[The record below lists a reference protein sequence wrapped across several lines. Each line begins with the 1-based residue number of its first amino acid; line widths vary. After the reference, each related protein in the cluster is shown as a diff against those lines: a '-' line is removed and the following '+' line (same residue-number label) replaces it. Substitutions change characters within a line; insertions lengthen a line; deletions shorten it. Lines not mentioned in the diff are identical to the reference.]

1 MPNPYITPQ
10 TFKFLKQ
17 LAVHNDR
24 DWFNANK
31 QRYLDEVRD
40 PLLQLVSDF
49 GPRLQKINKNL
60 VADPRPVGGSL
71 FRIYRDT
78 RFSKDKTPYKTNAA
92 ISFRHVD
99 GKDAHAPGYYLQIEP
114 GNVFM
119 GCGIWHAQPEAVKD
133 VRDAIVAHPARWKRV
148 LAKKSC
154 ALDDSEDTLKRPPRG
169 YDPEHTYVEDLKR
182 KSFTSSTNF
191 TQQQAFADDFLTQL
205 AKACRQKSPLMEFLC
220 NALDRPW

>member
-10 TFKFLKQ
+10 TFTFLRQ

-31 QRYLDEVRD
+31 QRYLDVVRD
-40 PLLQLVSDF
+40 PLLQLVSDA
-49 GPRLQKINKNL
+49 GPRLQRLSKNL

-78 RFSKDKTPYKTNAA
+78 RFSRDKSPYKTYAG

-99 GKDAHAPGYYLQIEP
+99 GKQRPAPGLYLHVAP
-114 GNVFM
+114 GEVFM
-119 GCGIWHAQPEAVKD
+119 AAGMWHAQPEALKD
-133 VRDAIVAHPARWKRV
+133 IRDAIVAHPAHWKRV
-148 LAKKSC
+148 LASRSFD
-154 ALDDSEDTLKRPPRG
+154 LDEPSDALKRAPRG
-169 YDPEHTYVEDLKR
+169 YDAEHPYVADLKR
-182 KSFTSSTNF
+182 KGFTSSTNF
-191 TQQQAFADDFLTQL
+191 SQKQVLAGDFLTQF